1 MAETLAIRWGSVQA
15 GRAVIDCD
23 LHNVVPSAQALF
35 PWLSDYW
42 REYITQSGF
51 KGPNDTRLS
60 QGAHLGAA
68 GDDAGRRAARLRPRA
83 ACGRRRSTPGAPRSA
98 S

>member
-35 PWLSDYW
+35 PWLSDFW

-51 KGPNDTRLS
+51 KGPNDTPYPKAPTSARP
-60 QGAHLGAA
+60 GTTPAA
-68 GDDAGRRAARLRPRA
+68 GPPGSDLALRAGAGAGRA
-83 ACGRRRSTPGAPRSA
+83 GEPRSA